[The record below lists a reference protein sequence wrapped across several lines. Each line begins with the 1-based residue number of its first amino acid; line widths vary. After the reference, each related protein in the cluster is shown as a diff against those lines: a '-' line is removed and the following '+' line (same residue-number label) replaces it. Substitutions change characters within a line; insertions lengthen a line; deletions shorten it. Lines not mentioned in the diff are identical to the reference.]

1 MKHSVTSYNTR
12 KHLSVTLKEIMK
24 EKDVSK
30 ISISEVA
37 EAAGINRK
45 TFYYHFN
52 DIYDLLAWTLDD
64 EALKLA
70 ETFDLTVDYD
80 KAIKFMLDYIE
91 ANRLFVE
98 SVIHSRSRHGAR
110 KSLYES
116 LRNISLKVIDKA
128 VKRKKAYLE
137 DEYKSFVAGFSTQA
151 VIGTILYWIDNPEY
165 ERAKLEKYL
174 VRVFRVTVENLVAD
188 EVKH

>member
-12 KHLSVTLKEIMK
+12 KLLSTTLKKIME
-24 EKDVSK
+24 EKDISK

-37 EAAGINRK
+37 EAANVNRK

-64 EALKLA
+64 EALKLV
-70 ETFDLTVDYD
+70 ESFDLTVDYD
-80 KAIKFMLDYIE
+80 KAIIFMLDYIE
-91 ANRLFVE
+91 ANRSFVE

-110 KSLYES
+110 VSLYNS
-116 LRNISLKVIDKA
+116 LRNISLKTIDNVA
-128 VKRKKAYLE
+128 KKKKIYLE

-151 VIGTILYWIDNPEY
+151 VVGTILYWIDNPDY

-174 VRVFRVTVENLVAD
+174 IRVFRVTVENLVAD
-188 EVKH
+188 EAKH

>member
-1 MKHSVTSYNTR
+1 MKHSVASYNTR
-12 KHLSVTLKEIMK
+12 KHLSAALKEIMK

-37 EAAGINRK
+37 EAAGVNRK

-52 DIYDLLAWTLDD
+52 DIHDLLAWTLDD

-80 KAIKFMLDYIE
+80 KAIKFVLDYIE
-91 ANRLFVE
+91 ANRSFVE
-98 SVIHSRSRHGAR
+98 SVIHSRSRYGAR

-116 LRNISLKVIDKA
+116 LRNISLKAIDNA
-128 VKRKKAYLE
+128 AKRKKAYLE
-137 DEYKSFVAGFSTQA
+137 DEYKRFVAGFSTQA

-165 ERAKLEKYL
+165 ERVKLEKYL

-188 EVKH
+188 ETKH